1 MSLFDDFRSVSV
13 AKKQF
18 GFVVVGLIVLTF
30 SVLAWQ
36 RFMWV
41 TTTEGW
47 HYTVVQE
54 NMNRITSLARLP
66 EGDVV
71 ATLSPKQKAGGPA
84 EGQLIQLENAN
95 TSYRVLATQ
104 LHKPDGLLAYDGGIV
119 ATQEWPNQPVLYWYE
134 GEMKSLMDLN
144 AAESIAIT
152 AKGKWLI
159 VEDSANGRLL
169 EIDPE
174 THQQKTLYQGFEAG
188 EGVCI
193 GRDHRIFILDNKR
206 NELLEFV
213 NGDMKSIADGLYHP
227 GFLLCTDDGIWITE
241 DVTSRGRLWFYDYA
255 KLQVIAH
262 HLHSPQGVLLEK
274 DHSILVAEQGRS
286 RLLRFMR
293 E

>member
-1 MSLFDDFRSVSV
+1 MLSSDYYRNVSV
-13 AKKQF
+13 AKKRF
-18 GFVVVGLIVLTF
+18 GFGVIGLLVLTF
-30 SVLAWQ
+30 SVLGWQ

-41 TTTEGW
+41 TTAKGW
-47 HYTVVQE
+47 RYTVVQDNLE
-54 NMNRITSLARLP
+54 RITSLARLP

-71 ATLSPKQKAGGPA
+71 ATLSPKQKADGPA

-104 LHKPDGLLAYDGGIV
+104 LHKPNGLLAYNGGIV

-174 THQQKTLYQGFEAG
+174 THQQKTLYQGLEAG
-188 EGVCI
+188 EGVCV

-241 DVTSRGRLWFYDYA
+241 DVTSRGRLLFYDYSR
-255 KLQVIAH
+255 LQVVAH
-262 HLHSPQGVLLEK
+262 HLHAPQGVLVESNY
-274 DHSILVAEQGRS
+274 SILVAEQGRS
-286 RLLRFMR
+286 RLLRFTHP
-293 E
+293 